1 MAEKC
6 PCKGD
11 YLDKLLQ
18 PAILAVLSEGPAYGL
33 ELLRELE
40 RRHLAT
46 GRRRYGLLPRAEK
59 AGIRGQA
66 QLGLAR
72 GARRA
77 AAACVF
83 HHAPPAP
90 AACKTGSAHLRAY
103 LRDVRRISAAVD
115 RACEACGM
123 DKEAGNAETAHRRFL
138 ELLGWQG
145 AELRR
150 SSRSG

>member
-40 RRHLAT
+40 RRHLADGADVT
-46 GRRRYGLLPRAEK
+46 GFYRALKKLESTGKLSSDWHAERDGRPRRVFSITPA
-59 AGIRGQA
+59 
-66 QLGLAR
+66 
-72 GARRA
+72 GARCLQNWQR
-77 AAACVF
+77 
-83 HHAPPAP
+83 
-90 AACKTGSAHLRAY
+90 TLRAY

-123 DKEAGNAETAHRRFL
+123 DKEAGN
-138 ELLGWQG
+138 G
-145 AELRR
+145 
-150 SSRSG
+150 